1 MLVAA
6 ITSSNREANEEGE
19 SEERPKEREIP
30 RQWICEHVDFRAK
43 EEGLGESPARMG
55 ARRSVVDGEDPWRH
69 RDFLP
74 EFGKPPRAVGS
85 VPSRAITGT
94 LPPIVFTSV

>member
-1 MLVAA
+1 VLVAA

-43 EEGLGESPARMG
+43 AEGLGESPARMG

-69 RDFLP
+69 RDFSP
-74 EFGKPPRAVGS
+74 KFGKLPRAVGRELCRVIHG
-85 VPSRAITGT
+85 VPS
-94 LPPIVFTSV
+94 L